1 MFVVVVMLFGDR
13 YANPIVT
20 RTGTLVLP
28 VTNYVS
34 LLTFSSNAEG
44 RFESIATNIQGTQT

>member
-20 RTGTLVLP
+20 RTGTLPNTIRRHKDIFITSQLHV
-28 VTNYVS
+28 VRKKKSYTDTN
-34 LLTFSSNAEG
+34 
-44 RFESIATNIQGTQT
+44 

>member
-20 RTGTLVLP
+20 RTGTLEQLIWAIDDGKP
-28 VTNYVS
+28 
-34 LLTFSSNAEG
+34 FS
-44 RFESIATNIQGTQT
+44 

>member
-20 RTGTLVLP
+20 RTGTL
-28 VTNYVS
+28 
-34 LLTFSSNAEG
+34 
-44 RFESIATNIQGTQT
+44 IAIVRISTYAWRAIR